1 MTTKNISLVI
11 RRLVLAFSFLFVGLG
26 CSGDR
31 GTEIRFDRPKKTIIE
46 PFVLTDMESKK
57 ITYAVDEIISV
68 SVYDHSGRLLS
79 YEMDQIRFDTSS
91 NSLSR
96 SDASLLPN
104 FRDYPVI
111 LDENGFFSFS
121 YGPRNPPVIIPYTVY
136 IEYTTYGNDCDV
148 KTSSDKLK
156 FYDLYDDYINVFV
169 FGDSIAAGAHTPSQ
183 YFYGFDN
190 DSFSGL
196 LRNTFIDLGIAGEV
210 NNLAINGGTTS
221 FMSNNYHDAIYSD
234 ADVVIIEL
242 GMNDHINGLS
252 PGSADQFRDDISEV
266 VSNLLSENI
275 DVILIGFFQQN
286 ELWVMEKSTE
296 TLVYNE
302 ILNKIAADYEI
313 PFVDIRSEFISLDHK
328 GIEDLTGD
336 WMHHPNDF
344 GHKVYYSQLV
354 PYLFDEK
361 QLGDITLNDFLCIQ

>member
-1 MTTKNISLVI
+1 MV
-11 RRLVLAFSFLFVGLG
+11 
-26 CSGDR
+26 
-31 GTEIRFDRPKKTIIE
+31 
-46 PFVLTDMESKK
+46 
-57 ITYAVDEIISV
+57 
-68 SVYDHSGRLLS
+68 
-79 YEMDQIRFDTSS
+79 
-91 NSLSR
+91 
-96 SDASLLPN
+96 
-104 FRDYPVI
+104 
-111 LDENGFFSFS
+111 FFSFS

-242 GMNDHINGLS
+242 GMNDHINGLT

-361 QLGDITLNDFLCIQ
+361 KLGDIRLNDFLCIQ